1 MKNNYEIKYNDI
13 LKQIGN
19 HAKIVLATSHN
30 DRVSARKMQLYAETF
45 NQIEG
50 ICKKIGHPLDYQD
63 FYHDYK
69 TYFLSAYENYSHL
82 KNEKLFIIKPTFIQ
96 K

>member
-30 DRVSARKMQLYAETF
+30 DRVSARKM
-45 NQIEG
+45 
-50 ICKKIGHPLDYQD
+50 
-63 FYHDYK
+63 
-69 TYFLSAYENYSHL
+69 
-82 KNEKLFIIKPTFIQ
+82 
-96 K
+96 